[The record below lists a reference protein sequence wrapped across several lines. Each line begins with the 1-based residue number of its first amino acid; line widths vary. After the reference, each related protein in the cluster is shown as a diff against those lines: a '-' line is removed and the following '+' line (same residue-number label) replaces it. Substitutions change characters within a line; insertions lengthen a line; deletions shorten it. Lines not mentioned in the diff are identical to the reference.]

1 LQGTGFLPIVPR
13 MKRLAP
19 VLFVCAAACSS
30 AAGDLRTAR
39 DLYRD
44 ARYEA
49 AAAWLDAL
57 APEAPAMSTAD
68 RATFHYLRGMTE
80 YRLAQY
86 QDALHDLAV
95 AEYVVSTQGSA
106 LSPTQRSVLDRTLA
120 ELTPDDA
127 SPYARS
133 ARSTDDTR

>member
-1 LQGTGFLPIVPR
+1 MSAARRAVTS
-13 MKRLAP
+13 LAAVA
-19 VLFVCAAACSS
+19 VLALSACSS
-30 AAGDLRTAR
+30 VASDLRTAR

-49 AAAWLDAL
+49 AAVWLDAL
-57 APEAPAMSTAD
+57 ARDVPTMNPTD

-86 QDALHDLAV
+86 QDALHDLAL
-95 AEYVVSTQGSA
+95 AQHVSSAQPNA

-120 ELTPDDA
+120 ELTPEDA
-127 SPYARS
+127 SAHARS
-133 ARSTDDTR
+133 AGSAHLAE

>member
-1 LQGTGFLPIVPR
+1 
-13 MKRLAP
+13 MLAS
-19 VLFVCAAACSS
+19 FVCACSS
-30 AAGDLRTAR
+30 ATSDLATAR

-49 AAAWLDAL
+49 AAAWLQSLERDV
-57 APEAPAMSTAD
+57 PSMSTSD

-86 QDALHDLAV
+86 QDALHDLAL
-95 AEYVVSTQGSA
+95 AAHAVSSQENA

-120 ELTPDDA
+120 ELTPQDA

-133 ARSTDDTR
+133 PRAAEDAR